1 MLNEALPSRIAK
13 LPAKSCIWL
22 GFMGFGRV
30 LTESAQLIIVH
41 LMYGLTHICG
51 ISRTIIS

>member
-1 MLNEALPSRIAK
+1 MLNEALPSCIAK
-13 LPAKSCIWL
+13 LAAKSCIWL
-22 GFMGFGRV
+22 GFMGSGGV
-30 LTESAQLIIVH
+30 LTESARPSIVH